1 MKIIIT
7 GIIAAFVIFLL
18 VSLRVYEGYLVHDY
32 EGLFYTEE
40 LKCHMDDLV
49 PLSAVWKVSNAN
61 FQLDEEDLEKKINRY
76 QRSSREGS
84 KVGLLA
90 KALVVVLK
98 HPVKKS
104 VFILFKFYRNLDVN
118 CDDQYQLQQY

>member
-1 MKIIIT
+1 MKIIIVS
-7 GIIAAFVIFLL
+7 IIVAFVAFLL
-18 VSLRVYEGYLVHDY
+18 VSLRVYEGYLIHDY
-32 EGLFYTEE
+32 EGLYYTEE

-49 PLSAVWKVSNAN
+49 PLSAQWKVANSN
-61 FQLDEEDLEKKINRY
+61 FQLDEKELEKKINKY
-76 QRSSREGS
+76 QRSSRQGS